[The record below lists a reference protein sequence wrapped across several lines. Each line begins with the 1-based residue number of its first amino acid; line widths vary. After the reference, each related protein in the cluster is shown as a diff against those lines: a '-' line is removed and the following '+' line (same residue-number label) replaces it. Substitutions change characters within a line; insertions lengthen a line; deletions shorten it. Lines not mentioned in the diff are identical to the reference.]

1 MITACVLRSRSRHT
15 DDRTYM
21 VGGPGLAGCV
31 IACLDVA
38 SSVARLLQSITSM
51 TAKRTSV
58 PPFAQSRTTSCP
70 LKFWVITIGCAV
82 PLNEQGWTTS
92 QVTVYQASSMNRY
105 TLLRAMRLLGEPRCS
120 RVSTN
125 ALGEAS
131 QQRLPSL
138 RRPSFPSLNVSLP
151 AWRTLPAH
159 TFESLHISS
168 GSLPLGPSPSLLQ
181 SSCEANVKGAASHQL
196 SLYSVPV
203 QTGGT
208 CFTWRDAN
216 LRSPGEQNPSSTSS
230 KLRCW
235 HSIVN

>member
-15 DDRTYM
+15 DDRTYV

-125 ALGEAS
+125 ALGYK
-131 QQRLPSL
+131 PSPL
-138 RRPSFPSLNVSLP
+138 S
-151 AWRTLPAH
+151 
-159 TFESLHISS
+159 FES
-168 GSLPLGPSPSLLQ
+168 
-181 SSCEANVKGAASHQL
+181 AFA
-196 SLYSVPV
+196 
-203 QTGGT
+203 
-208 CFTWRDAN
+208 
-216 LRSPGEQNPSSTSS
+216 
-230 KLRCW
+230 
-235 HSIVN
+235 